1 MSGTLNK
8 VMLIGNLGGDPQIH
22 TFNNG
27 DKQAKF
33 SLATTETWKDKGI
46 SNYNQL
52 TTSHF
57 NFPSVASSSSATKG
71 QGLSRLNAH
80 QRPNRG
86 FNPAHKWKQKQSKS
100 EHAL

>member
-1 MSGTLNK
+1 MYPRDENGKASYREDNRS
-8 VMLIGNLGGDPQIH
+8 IIH
-22 TFNNG
+22 QKSIIQGIT
-27 DKQAKF
+27 A
-33 SLATTETWKDKGI
+33 ETCKDKGI

-57 NFPSVASSSSATKG
+57 NFQSAANSAAKG
-71 QGLSRLNAH
+71 QGLSRLNDH